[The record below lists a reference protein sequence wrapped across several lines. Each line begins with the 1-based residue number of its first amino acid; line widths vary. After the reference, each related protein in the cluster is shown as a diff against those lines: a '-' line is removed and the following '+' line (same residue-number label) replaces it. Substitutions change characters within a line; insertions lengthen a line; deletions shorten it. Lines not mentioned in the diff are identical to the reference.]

1 MTKHHQGRRRL
12 GVPFRNICHCRNPS
26 LLDRARRIA
35 EIQKQQLL
43 SNYFVQTGQ
52 FHARPGWQMKCIYG
66 LEGVC
71 PPLALQVGAKYSISV
86 IFKICLKRNQYWNV
100 LGWLAAKACTL
111 PIPLLGANKQNLR
124 RNSKRIF
131 GSSAICR

>member
-1 MTKHHQGRRRL
+1 MTKHHQGGGDVGFHLEISAIVGIRL
-12 GVPFRNICHCRNPS
+12 CLIELDV
-26 LLDRARRIA
+26 LLKYKSSSCSPTILSKPASSMRDR
-35 EIQKQQLL
+35 
-43 SNYFVQTGQ
+43 
-52 FHARPGWQMKCIYG
+52 QMKCIYG

-100 LGWLAAKACTL
+100 LGWQPKPGPNRALES
-111 PIPLLGANKQNLR
+111 KQTKFG

>member
-1 MTKHHQGRRRL
+1 MTKHHQGGGDLGFHLEISAIVGIRL
-12 GVPFRNICHCRNPS
+12 CLIELDV
-26 LLDRARRIA
+26 LLKYKSSSCSPTILSKPASSMRDR
-35 EIQKQQLL
+35 
-43 SNYFVQTGQ
+43 
-52 FHARPGWQMKCIYG
+52 QMKCIYG

-100 LGWLAAKACTL
+100 LGWLAAKACSL

>member
-52 FHARPGWQMKCIYG
+52 FHARPADEMYLRIRGS
-66 LEGVC
+66 LS
-71 PPLALQVGAKYSISV
+71 PRLALQVGAKYSISV

-100 LGWLAAKACTL
+100 LGWLAAQACTL

-131 GSSAICR
+131 SSSAICR

>member
-1 MTKHHQGRRRL
+1 MTKHHQGGGEDLGFHLEISAIVGIRL
-12 GVPFRNICHCRNPS
+12 CLIELDV
-26 LLDRARRIA
+26 LLKYKSSSCSPTILSKPASSMRDR
-35 EIQKQQLL
+35 
-43 SNYFVQTGQ
+43 
-52 FHARPGWQMKCIYG
+52 QMKCIYG

-100 LGWLAAKACTL
+100 LGWLAAEACSI